1 MMVQLLLHF
10 LQLTE
15 HGNSKKDTYDVF
27 DIKPRTEFVTSLSE
41 SPTSTSAG
49 GHWDVSHLLQLES
62 HLGTRSTCNQ
72 VQLIIHSFP
81 SATLVSFTNS
91 CSFISIGKI
100 DQCHDNRL

>member
-1 MMVQLLLHF
+1 MVQLLLHF

-49 GHWDVSHLLQLES
+49 GHWDVCHLLQLES

-72 VQLIIHSFP
+72 VQLSSTLFLVQLWCP
-81 SATLVSFTNS
+81 SQIPAVLSP
-91 CSFISIGKI
+91 
-100 DQCHDNRL
+100 